1 MDATDYYWWCKL
13 SGRKCL
19 RHKHCIA
26 PPANP
31 CPPHRT
37 PVQRHRCYFLLQFST
52 VSKRGFN
59 FLQVAMKKRGVEAA
73 SVAVAGLGGRAA
85 WTRGESCH
93 ALMDKGV
100 AALALSCVSHQF
112 LPTSAEKEL
121 FLVQETLVLHSLLLM
136 NDDDLFSIL
145 LDAPGLMCC
154 LSPFGRTSS
163 ANRCSRN
170 LRLVGMPFLSREKE
184 YRQRLA

>member
-1 MDATDYYWWCKL
+1 MSPKRSLFCTGLDAAVQMDATDYYWWCKL

-31 CPPHRT
+31 CPPYRT

-73 SVAVAGLGGRAA
+73 SVAVAGLGGRSA

-136 NDDDLFSIL
+136 NDDDLFVHII
-145 LDAPGLMCC
+145 G
-154 LSPFGRTSS
+154 
-163 ANRCSRN
+163 CSW
-170 LRLVGMPFLSREKE
+170 P
-184 YRQRLA
+184 

>member
-1 MDATDYYWWCKL
+1 M
-13 SGRKCL
+13 
-19 RHKHCIA
+19 
-26 PPANP
+26 
-31 CPPHRT
+31 
-37 PVQRHRCYFLLQFST
+37 
-52 VSKRGFN
+52 SKRGFN

-145 LDAPGLMCC
+145 LDAPGPMCC
-154 LSPFGRTSS
+154 LSP
-163 ANRCSRN
+163 
-170 LRLVGMPFLSREKE
+170 L
-184 YRQRLA
+184 